1 MAYQHNNRDP
11 NLNNLHHAME
21 LDVDGVPHVRV
32 TLGSDNITITGDVNL
47 VDTVTV
53 NSTPEDPVHT
63 HITEVGTSGILAVP
77 YMPIQG
83 TVSIGTDGT
92 VSLSATTLSALE
104 NITVGGSVSV
114 SNFPATQAVTG
125 TFWQTTQPVSGTV
138 TIQDGGNTITVDG
151 TVTANVTFP
160 TTQQVSGT
168 VALDTNTL
176 TALENINATVSGTV
190 ELGTTT
196 LTALENVGVTGT
208 VTVQDGGG
216 SITVDGTVSAT
227 VSGTVEL
234 GTTTL
239 AALENTTVTISG
251 TPTVNIGTIPEV
263 EIKNDTGNPVPI
275 SGNVT
280 ATITGTPVVSF
291 GGANLDA
298 FGRLRVSN
306 PFTLF
311 DGAQRYRDDPFKW
324 NQVDTGAATST
335 FVTNESSV
343 LMSVSGNGDS
353 SIRQTKSVF
362 AYQPGKS
369 LLTMATFSMTTPT
382 AGLRQR
388 VGLFGAQN
396 GVYFEVDGTTVNL
409 VIRKYTSGSVDDTTE
424 KFAQAT
430 WNGDK
435 LNGTGPSGITLVVS
449 RAQIFWCDIEWLGV
463 GSVRC
468 GFVIDGQFILCHTFH
483 HANRVGFDRVYMTTA
498 TLPVRYELT
507 STGAA
512 GTMRAI
518 CSTVMSEGGYM
529 NRSITRSI
537 GTSLTGKDLSNT
549 VYRPLVCIRLNAANL
564 ESVVV
569 PIKFDVF
576 GLQQAAFV
584 YRIIINPTL
593 TGASWTS
600 SGADSS
606 VEYDLAATALS
617 GGTVV
622 DQGIFVGSNK
632 GGSASITSNEVD
644 FSQQIGRTIAG
655 VSDIW
660 CLAAIATTNNDD
672 AVGVVTWQ
680 EHI

>member
-1 MAYQHNNRDP
+1 MPYVHDRSDVNI
-11 NLNNLHHAME
+11 NNLHHAME
-21 LDVDGVPHVRV
+21 LVNEIPHVRV
-32 TLGSDNITITGDVNL
+32 TLGADNITVTGSVNIASEIKINNTEL
-47 VDTVTV
+47 Q
-53 NSTPEDPVHT
+53 SIPVHLT
-63 HITEVGTSGILAVP
+63 DD
-77 YMPIQG
+77 PI
-83 TVSIGTDGT
+83 
-92 VSLSATTLSALE
+92 
-104 NITVGGSVSV
+104 
-114 SNFPATQAVTG
+114 AVTG
-125 TFWQTTQPVSGTV
+125 TFWQTTQPVSLTTLPDSSVSIKAGSNLIGKVDVNNWPATQPVSIASMPTTPVTGTFWQTTQPV
-138 TIQDGGNTITVDG
+138 SG

-168 VALDTNTL
+168 VTLDNGSL

-190 ELGTTT
+190 ELGSTT

-208 VTVQDGGG
+208 VTVQDGGS

-234 GTTTL
+234 GTSTL
-239 AALENTTVTISG
+239 SALENTTVTISG

-263 EIKNDTGNPVPI
+263 EIKNDSGNPVPI
-275 SGNVT
+275 SGNVN
-280 ATITGTPVVSF
+280 ATITGTPIVSF
-291 GGANLDA
+291 GGANLDS

-311 DGAQRYRDDPFKW
+311 DGAQRFRDDPFKW
-324 NQVDTGAATST
+324 DQVDTGAATSV
-335 FVTNESSV
+335 FLTNESSV
-343 LMSVSGNGDS
+343 LMSVSGNGDES
-353 SIRQTKSVF
+353 LRQTKSVF

-369 LLTMATFSMTTPT
+369 LLTMATFVMTTPT

-424 KFAQAT
+424 KIPQSL

-435 LNGTGPSGITLVVS
+435 LLGTGASGITLVVS

-463 GSVRC
+463 GSVRA

-483 HANRVGFDRVYMTTA
+483 HANQVGFNKVYMTTA

-518 CSTVMSEGGYM
+518 CSTVISEGGYI
-529 NRSITRSI
+529 NRSVSRSI

-549 VYRPLVCIRLNAANL
+549 VYRPLVCIRLKSSNL

-569 PIKFDVF
+569 PVKFDLF
-576 GLQQAAFV
+576 GLQQSAFV

-593 TGASWTS
+593 TAASWTS
-600 SGADSS
+600 AGTDSS
-606 VEYDLAATALS
+606 VEYDLAATGLS
-617 GGTVV
+617 GGTVI

-632 GGSASITSNEVD
+632 GGSASITSNDVD
-644 FSQQIGRTIAG
+644 FSQQLGRTIAG

-680 EHI
+680 EHV